1 MSEPTHHEVTILN
14 TVLQLG
20 PDQRAA
26 YLDKLCAG
34 DPERRHQVETLLQAH
49 GLAKGF
55 MESPIMFVDFNSPG
69 AGATPPDKCAGDRI
83 GRYKLLQQLGEGGG
97 GVVYLAEQEEPVRR
111 RVALKIIKLGMNT
124 QNVIQ
129 RFEAERQALAMMD
142 HPYIAKVLD
151 AGATP
156 TGRPYFV
163 MDLVRGVR
171 ITDYCDQHH
180 LSTPARLNLFL
191 QICRAIQHA
200 HQKGIIH
207 RDIKPSNILIT
218 LQDGVPVPKIID
230 FGIAKATNDQ
240 QLTSNDPVTSHEQ
253 FLGTPAYMSP
263 EQASL
268 GGLDIDTRSDIYSL
282 GVLLYELLT
291 GQTPFAVEEL
301 LAGGPD
307 VMRRMVREQDPP
319 KPSTRLRTMG
329 MADTADVTRRFRV
342 TPEKL
347 AGVVR
352 GDLDWIVMKA
362 LEKDR
367 TRRYESANGLA
378 MDIQR
383 HLADEPVVA
392 RPPSVPYRLQKLF
405 RRNKIAVTAAAA
417 VAAALVIGLGLSTWL
432 FFQEKANL
440 ERAVEAERQAKLA
453 AGKSQTVA
461 RFLKAML
468 ETLNPALAQGRQSPY
483 LHEILD
489 KTAARVATDLRSEP
503 EIQAELQTILGNAY
517 YELEDFLT
525 ADKMYRAALHVRRV
539 RFGETN
545 QWVAAS
551 LNDLGNALNMEEQ
564 KYEAES
570 HQRRALDMRRT
581 LFGPEHPEVANS
593 LTGLADTLTDLRR
606 LKEAEAYQL
615 EALAMQQKSP
625 DTAPAA
631 LLVSLNNLGRI
642 YRLGGD
648 LTNAALV
655 FRKALGLG
663 MDKEQ
668 NPAFGDS
675 LLKLAGVLRELG
687 QLEEAETLC
696 REALERSRKLLGN
709 EHPQVNYSFTDL
721 AVLLQRQ
728 GKLAELEEL
737 YRGRLQSTQKK
748 LPVGDEES
756 IRTLTEFSRILV
768 AEEKFAEAEPL
779 TREALTLLENSM
791 PEDWR
796 TFSARSLV
804 GDTLLGQKKY
814 APAEALLVAGYAGM
828 KEREASIDELCRPYL
843 KEAMQRLVRLYQAT
857 GRPELV
863 ANLQRELNEFDDPK
877 PANPAAVE
885 PKPQ

>member
-1 MSEPTHHEVTILN
+1 
-14 TVLQLG
+14 
-20 PDQRAA
+20 
-26 YLDKLCAG
+26 
-34 DPERRHQVETLLQAH
+34 
-49 GLAKGF
+49 
-55 MESPIMFVDFNSPG
+55 MFLDFNRPG
-69 AGATPPDKCAGDRI
+69 GGATPSDKCAGDRI

-111 RVALKIIKLGMNT
+111 RVALKILKVGMDTHNF
-124 QNVIQ
+124 VL
-129 RFEAERQALAMMD
+129 RFEAERQALALMD

-163 MDLVRGVR
+163 MDFVRGIR

-180 LSTPARLNLFL
+180 LSTLARLELFM

-230 FGIAKATNDQ
+230 FGIAKAINDQ
-240 QLTSNDPVTSHEQ
+240 RLTGHTPVTSHEQ

-263 EQASL
+263 EQAGL

-307 VMRRMVREQDPP
+307 AMRRMVREQEPP

-329 MADTADVTRRFRV
+329 MADTTDVIRRFRV
-342 TPEKL
+342 TPAKL
-347 AGVVR
+347 AGLVR

-367 TRRYESANGLA
+367 ARRYESANGLA

-383 HLADEPVVA
+383 HLADEPVMA
-392 RPPSVPYRLQKLF
+392 RPPSAPYRVQKLF
-405 RRNKIAVTAAAA
+405 RRNKIAVTAAGA
-417 VAAALVIGLGLSTWL
+417 VTAALVIGFGLSTWL
-432 FFQEKANL
+432 FFKEKANR
-440 ERAVEAERQAKLA
+440 ERAVEAEQAAKQA
-453 AGKSQTVA
+453 SSRSQTVA

-468 ETLNPALAQGRQSPY
+468 ESLNPALAQGRQSPY

-489 KTAARVATDLRSEP
+489 RTAARVAADLVSEP
-503 EIQAELQTILGNAY
+503 EIQAELLTLLGNAY
-517 YELEDFLT
+517 YELEDFST
-525 ADKMYRAALHVRRV
+525 ATEKYDAALQVRRA
-539 RFGETN
+539 RFGKTN

-551 LNDLGNALNMEEQ
+551 LNDLGNALNMEDR
-564 KYEAES
+564 KYEAETR
-570 HQRRALDMRRT
+570 QRQALDMRRT

-593 LTGLADTLTDLRR
+593 LTSLADTLTDQRR
-606 LKEAEAYQL
+606 LKEAEGYQL
-615 EALAMQQKSP
+615 EALAMQQKSQA
-625 DTAPAA
+625 TAPAA
-631 LLVSLNNLGRI
+631 LLVSLNNLARI

-648 LTNAALV
+648 LTNAAVV
-655 FRKALGLG
+655 FRKALALG
-663 MDKEQ
+663 MDKEKS
-668 NPAFGDS
+668 PAFGDS

-696 REALERSRKLLGN
+696 REALDRSRKLLGN
-709 EHPQVNYSFTDL
+709 EHPQVNYSFNDL

-728 GKLAELEEL
+728 GKLAELEDL

-768 AEEKFAEAEPL
+768 AEEKFTAAEPL
-779 TREALTLLENSM
+779 TREALSLMENSM

-814 APAEALLVAGYAGM
+814 GAAEALLVSGYEGM
-828 KEREASIDELCRPYL
+828 KEREASIDELCRPYV
-843 KEAMQRLVRLYQAT
+843 KEALQRLVRLYQAT
-857 GRPELV
+857 GRPELA
-863 ANLQRELNEFDDPK
+863 ANLQRELKEFDLPR
-877 PANPAAVE
+877 PASPAAVE